1 MPDLFEPLAEA
12 AWFGWS
18 RDWRGG
24 DPAALDLAEVAFF
37 IARSDPAVD
46 AVGTVDQ
53 VRFHR

>member
-12 AWFGWS
+12 ARFGWG
-18 RDWRGG
+18 RYRRGG
-24 DPAALDLAEVAFF
+24 DPAALDLAEVALF
-37 IARSDPAVD
+37 IARRDPSVN